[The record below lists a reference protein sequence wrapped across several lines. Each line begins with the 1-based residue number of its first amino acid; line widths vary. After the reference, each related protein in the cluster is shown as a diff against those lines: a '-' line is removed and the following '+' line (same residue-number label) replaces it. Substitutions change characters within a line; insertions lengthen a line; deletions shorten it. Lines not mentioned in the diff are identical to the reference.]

1 MSNRSLR
8 ATLAVTV
15 LVGVLM
21 EPARAGFVV
30 TNLVTNDQSAHS
42 AQITDPN
49 LKNAWGISRSA
60 TSPFWV
66 SANGTGVS
74 TVYSVNPTTDVTA
87 IAPLVVTI
95 QGNGS
100 VTGQAFNGGVGFD
113 GDLFLFVNEDG
124 TVSGWRGALGTTAEV
139 LVTGVPENV
148 YKGATQATIGGE
160 SYLYAANF
168 KSGAIDVYKGDS
180 SAPNLTGNFTDPNLP
195 AGYAPFNI
203 QNLDGKLYVSYAQ
216 QNADKDEDVPGAGH
230 GIVNVFDLQGNII
243 SRVASTGGPLN
254 SPWGMAIAPAS
265 FGAIAGDLLVGNFGD
280 GRINVFDLPTN
291 SFVGQLMDTIGNPL
305 AIDGLCGLI
314 AGNGGSAGSLDR
326 IYFSAGPD
334 DEANGLFGVISGSTT
349 AAVPEPGSIVL
360 ALIGAAIVG
369 LRMRRR
375 M

>member
-8 ATLAVTV
+8 ATFAITV
-15 LVGVLM
+15 LVGVLIQ
-21 EPARAGFVV
+21 PARAGFVA
-30 TNLVTNDQSAHS
+30 TNLVTNDQAAHA

-49 LKNAWGISRSA
+49 LKNAWGISRSS
-60 TSPFWV
+60 TGPFWV
-66 SANGTGVS
+66 SANATGLS
-74 TVYSVNPTTDVTA
+74 TVYNVNPTTDATA

-95 QGNGS
+95 PGDGS
-100 VTGQAFNGGVGFD
+100 VTGQAFNGGVGFN

-139 LVTGVPENV
+139 LVTGMTENV
-148 YKGATQATIGGE
+148 YKGATQATIGGQ

-168 KSGAIDVYKGDS
+168 RSGAIDVYKGDS

-195 AGYAPFNI
+195 SGYAPFNI
-203 QNLDGKLYVSYAQ
+203 QNLDGKLYVTYAQ

-243 SRVASTGGPLN
+243 SRVASPGGPLN
-254 SPWGMAIAPAS
+254 SPWGLAIAPAS

-280 GRINVFDLPTN
+280 GRINVFDLSN
-291 SFVGQLMDTIGNPL
+291 NAFAGQLKDAIGNPL
-305 AIDGLCGLI
+305 AIDGLWGLI
-314 AGNGGSAGSLDR
+314 AGNGGNAGSPDR

-334 DEANGLFGVISGSTT
+334 GETNGLFGVISGSAT

-360 ALIGAAIVG
+360 ALIGAAFAC

-375 M
+375 A